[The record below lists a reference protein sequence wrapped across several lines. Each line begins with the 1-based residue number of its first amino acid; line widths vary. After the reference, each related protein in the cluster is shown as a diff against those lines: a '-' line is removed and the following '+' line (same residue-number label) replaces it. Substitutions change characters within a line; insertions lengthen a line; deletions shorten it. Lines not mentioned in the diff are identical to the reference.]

1 MQTPDLSDK
10 QFASVQDSDGRVN
23 LWHGSIRSGKTIGS
37 LLRWL
42 LFVAATLTKS
52 GDLVMFGRTRDSVW
66 RNCIGPMQDPNLF
79 GPIAAQVRGNYGAP
93 TVTILGR
100 RVYVIGAHD
109 VQAELVLRGL
119 TVLGAYGD
127 EVTTIPEGFFLQM
140 LGRMSTPWSRLFGTT
155 NPDSPGHWLKKMIDR
170 ALPDW
175 RVFHFVIDD
184 NPSLLSSYVEAI
196 KREYTGLWYRRF
208 ILGEWVVAEGAV
220 YDSWDERLVVEPDQ
234 IPAMDRVLTVGVD
247 YGTTNATAGLLLGL
261 AEHRLW
267 LLDEWA
273 PKSDAGRSLTDAEQ
287 SASFRAWLP
296 SRPVT
301 GWQRPDW
308 VHVDPAAA
316 SFRLQLF
323 QDGVTNVAAA
333 WNDVLPGIRMVS
345 SLMATDRLRVSRTC
359 QQFRAEVVGY
369 SWDPKA
375 TERGEDAPIK
385 TNDHFCLDGATL
397 VATEAGQVPISSVH
411 VGDRVWTRDGLR
423 EVTWSGMTR
432 TAAPVLDLHLSD
444 GSTLRATADHPVF
457 VASRG
462 WVRMDALRYGDTL
475 VAWAARCGSAPA
487 VVRLVPAGTTD
498 VYNLTVEGTH
508 EFFANGVLVHNCDA
522 ARYAIASSSP
532 TWRPHLP
539 ILSADTM
546 RGAAA

>member
-10 QFASVQDSDGRVN
+10 QFASVRDSDGRVN

-42 LFVAATLTKS
+42 LFVAANITKS

-127 EVTTIPEGFFLQM
+127 EITTIPEGFFLQM

-220 YDSWDERLVVEPDQ
+220 YDSWDERMVVDPVD
-234 IPAMDRVLTVGVD
+234 IPPMEHVLNVGVD
-247 YGTTNATAGLLLGL
+247 YGTTNATAGILLGL
-261 AEHRLW
+261 AEGKLW

-296 SRPVT
+296 SRPVES
-301 GWQRPDW
+301 WRHPAW

-323 QDGVTNVAAA
+323 QDGVSNVAAA
-333 WNDVLPGIRMVS
+333 WNDVLPGIRMAA
-345 SLMATDRLRVSRTC
+345 SLMATDRLRVSSSC
-359 QQFRAEVVGY
+359 ANFRSEVAGY

-397 VATEAGQVPISSVH
+397 VATEGGQVPISSVRA
-411 VGDRVWTRDGLR
+411 GDRVWTRDGLR
-423 EVTWSGMTR
+423 QVTWSGMTR
-432 TAAPVLDLHLSD
+432 AAAPVLDLHLSD
-444 GSTLRATADHPVF
+444 GSTIRATADHPVF

-462 WVRMDALRYGDTL
+462 WVRMDALRYGDIL
-475 VAWAARCGSAPA
+475 VAWTARCGSAPA
-487 VVRLVPAGTTD
+487 VVRLVPAGTAD
-498 VYNLTVEGTH
+498 VYNLAVEGMH

-546 RGAAA
+546 RGAAT

>member
-10 QFASVQDSDGRVN
+10 QFASVRDSDGRVN

-37 LLRWL
+37 LLRWM

-127 EVTTIPEGFFLQM
+127 EITTIPEGFFLQM

-234 IPAMDRVLTVGVD
+234 IPATDRVLTVGVD
-247 YGTTNATAGLLLGL
+247 YGTTNAIEDLREGRDEWREVATQNASEKIRLCGELSVERERHARTREGLSNVGADLLKAYMVDMPQVALSAYAAGKESMRASAVTACRVAYRTGMTNGFKAAQQLFTHQLGL
-261 AEHRLW
+261 AVGV
-267 LLDEWA
+267 
-273 PKSDAGRSLTDAEQ
+273 GRAQ
-287 SASFRAWLP
+287 
-296 SRPVT
+296 
-301 GWQRPDW
+301 G
-308 VHVDPAAA
+308 
-316 SFRLQLF
+316 
-323 QDGVTNVAAA
+323 
-333 WNDVLPGIRMVS
+333 
-345 SLMATDRLRVSRTC
+345 RV
-359 QQFRAEVVGY
+359 F
-369 SWDPKA
+369 
-375 TERGEDAPIK
+375 
-385 TNDHFCLDGATL
+385 
-397 VATEAGQVPISSVH
+397 
-411 VGDRVWTRDGLR
+411 GDRQAIGL
-423 EVTWSGMTR
+423 
-432 TAAPVLDLHLSD
+432 
-444 GSTLRATADHPVF
+444 
-457 VASRG
+457 
-462 WVRMDALRYGDTL
+462 
-475 VAWAARCGSAPA
+475 A
-487 VVRLVPAGTTD
+487 VHGCR
-498 VYNLTVEGTH
+498 
-508 EFFANGVLVHNCDA
+508 
-522 ARYAIASSSP
+522 
-532 TWRPHLP
+532 
-539 ILSADTM
+539 
-546 RGAAA
+546 